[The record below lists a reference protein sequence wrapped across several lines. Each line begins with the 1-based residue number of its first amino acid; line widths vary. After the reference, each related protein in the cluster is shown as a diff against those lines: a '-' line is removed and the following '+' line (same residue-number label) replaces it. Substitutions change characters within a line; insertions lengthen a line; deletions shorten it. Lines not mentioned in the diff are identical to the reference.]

1 MMMQDIERK
10 VIEWLDQHSAK
21 AIRLLKRLVGEKSTL
36 GKEFNAQAV
45 VLEKLR
51 QFHMDIDVWEPSL
64 KQLKQHPYFISDRSD
79 FHESPNIVAK
89 KTGEGGGRS
98 LILNGHIDVVPEGNL
113 KEWKYEP
120 FQAAEVNG
128 KIYGRGSTDMKGGNT
143 ALLFAL
149 EALHACDVKLKG
161 DVLFQ
166 SVIDEECGG
175 AGTLSAIMRG
185 YRADGALIPEPTNMK
200 LFIKQQGSM
209 WFRITVKGL
218 AAHGGTRYEGVSA
231 IEKSMHVITAIQ
243 ELEKVRNARISDP
256 LYDHIPIPVPINIG
270 TISGGTWPSSVAD
283 RVVIEG
289 RCGIAPHEKPEA
301 VKMELENW
309 LKDLQYH
316 DEWFKRHPIQVEWF
330 GAQWLPNDLPDGHP
344 LLSVLQ
350 SAYQKMK
357 QTEPIIEASPWG
369 TDGGLLYHAGD
380 TPVIVFGPGETKTAH
395 QANEYIEVEAML
407 ESAKI
412 IALFVMDWCGLHT
425 DGEDADDQNGKE

>member
-1 MMMQDIERK
+1 
-10 VIEWLDQHSAK
+10 
-21 AIRLLKRLVGEKSTL
+21 
-36 GKEFNAQAV
+36 
-45 VLEKLR
+45 
-51 QFHMDIDVWEPSL
+51 MDIDVWEPSL
-64 KQLKQHPYFISDRSD
+64 KQLKQHPYFISDRLD

-231 IEKSMHVITAIQ
+231 IEKACMSLQPFKNLKKSAMQ
-243 ELEKVRNARISDP
+243 EFLTRFIIISQSRFR
-256 LYDHIPIPVPINIG
+256 LILA
-270 TISGGTWPSSVAD
+270 PSQA
-283 RVVIEG
+283 EHG
-289 RCGIAPHEKPEA
+289 RP
-301 VKMELENW
+301 
-309 LKDLQYH
+309 
-316 DEWFKRHPIQVEWF
+316 R
-330 GAQWLPNDLPDGHP
+330 
-344 LLSVLQ
+344 
-350 SAYQKMK
+350 
-357 QTEPIIEASPWG
+357 
-369 TDGGLLYHAGD
+369 
-380 TPVIVFGPGETKTAH
+380 
-395 QANEYIEVEAML
+395 
-407 ESAKI
+407 
-412 IALFVMDWCGLHT
+412 
-425 DGEDADDQNGKE
+425 